1 MKCRFVCKVGMDS
14 IASPATTA
22 ASATIIS
29 TIAVSTSTAVVA
41 TAATA
46 STAAISAATTLF
58 AWLGFVDSQGAS
70 AKIFAIKSFD
80 GRNHLVLGAHGYK
93 GEATWAATIT
103 IHGHVNIGNSAIVGE
118 ELLELIIA
126 CLEGQIA
133 HIHFHINGLVMHIV
147 F

>member
-1 MKCRFVCKVGMDS
+1 MECRFVCKVRRRVS
-14 IASPATTA
+14 LPATTA

-41 TAATA
+41 TTATA
-46 STAAISAATTLF
+46 LVSAAASLF
-58 AWLGFVDSQGAS
+58 AWLGFVDSQGTS